1 LESSEQLLN
10 SSIWTNIDSCRTL
23 KLNTEN
29 PRVGGSIP
37 TLQLSDVKGEFY
49 TGVLSYVRVFG
60 LFGKSARVDVLA
72 PYSTAR
78 WDGKLEG
85 KPASARRRGFNDPK
99 VRFAVNLVGSPA
111 QSGAAFRRFKTNT
124 IVGAAVKVTVPVGE
138 NKKDKLLNL
147 GGNRWV
153 VKPQVGIVHNWGK
166 WAAEITGSA
175 WFYEDNDNFFGGKK
189 LEQDPLYS
197 VQSHLIY
204 TFRPGL
210 WASLSGA
217 YGAGGGTTVDGVSS
231 RDRLDK
237 TIWAVSVG
245 LPVTSKQGIKFAYLR
260 GDTHT
265 NTGDDFN
272 RYLFAYSVM
281 WGGD

>member
-1 LESSEQLLN
+1 M
-10 SSIWTNIDSCRTL
+10 
-23 KLNTEN
+23 
-29 PRVGGSIP
+29 
-37 TLQLSDVKGEFY
+37 
-49 TGVLSYVRVFG
+49 LSYVRVFG

-153 VKPQVGIVHNWGK
+153 VKPQVGIVHNWDK

-175 WFYEDNDNFFGGKK
+175 
-189 LEQDPLYS
+189 
-197 VQSHLIY
+197 
-204 TFRPGL
+204 
-210 WASLSGA
+210 
-217 YGAGGGTTVDGVSS
+217 
-231 RDRLDK
+231 
-237 TIWAVSVG
+237 
-245 LPVTSKQGIKFAYLR
+245 
-260 GDTHT
+260 
-265 NTGDDFN
+265 
-272 RYLFAYSVM
+272 
-281 WGGD
+281 